1 MNTKEYILNEIE
13 ALTLESSLK
22 SVQNIFQ
29 RLPITHIPI
38 VEKGKLI
45 GCISESYSNTIE
57 DDAYAISEYSN
68 LIELFFADKNISI
81 LNLIKL
87 FSDNESN
94 LMPVINDKKQYLG
107 YYELNDILDLFCS
120 SPFIFSDGIIIN
132 IEKNKKDFSTS
143 EVSQIVESNDGEILG
158 IYISSNLGDKKQAI
172 IKISSDDINEIIQ
185 TFRRYDYIVMS
196 EHEDDFYLQD
206 LKERSD
212 YLQKYLNM

>member
-68 LIELFFADKNISI
+68 LIELFFADKNIAI